1 MTDINNETVEIIIPE
16 DKINNTKYLYTR
28 LLETSADILFKTSK
42 SSDRTFTELLQKYLP
57 EILVG
62 DTYSEFLESYTK
74 VSVNKPDTIE
84 TPSLQNNE
92 INLNKTQNLSDIKK
106 KPSKKIRVNI
116 KKKGTSNSKKKLKLS
131 IKKKVM

>member
-1 MTDINNETVEIIIPE
+1 MTDISNETVEIIIPE

-74 VSVNKPDTIE
+74 VSDNKTDTKE
-84 TPSLQNNE
+84 TPSIQNTE

-116 KKKGTSNSKKKLKLS
+116 KKKGASNSKKKLKLS

>member
-1 MTDINNETVEIIIPE
+1 MTDISNETVEIIIPE

>member
-1 MTDINNETVEIIIPE
+1 MTDISNETVEIIIPE
-16 DKINNTKYLYTR
+16 DKINNTKYLYTK
-28 LLETSADILFKTSK
+28 LLETSADILFKTSE

>member
-16 DKINNTKYLYTR
+16 DKINNTKYLYTK
-28 LLETSADILFKTSK
+28 LLETSADILFKTSE

>member
-1 MTDINNETVEIIIPE
+1 MTDISNETVEIIIPE
-16 DKINNTKYLYTR
+16 DKINNTKYLYTK
-28 LLETSADILFKTSK
+28 LLETSADNLFKTSE

-62 DTYSEFLESYTK
+62 DTYSEFLENYTK
-74 VSVNKPDTIE
+74 VSDNKPDTKATSSI
-84 TPSLQNNE
+84 QNNE
-92 INLNKTQNLSDIKK
+92 IKLNKTQNLSDIKK

-116 KKKGTSNSKKKLKLS
+116 KKKGASNSKKKLKLS

>member
-16 DKINNTKYLYTR
+16 DKINNTKYLYTK
-28 LLETSADILFKTSK
+28 LLETSADILFKTSD

>member
-16 DKINNTKYLYTR
+16 DKINNTKYLYTK
-28 LLETSADILFKTSK
+28 LLETSADILFKTSET
-42 SSDRTFTELLQKYLP
+42 SDRTFTELLQKYLP